1 MARSSRDEQRKQVR
15 RRALKLL
22 AGMFVSSFV
31 GRVLL
36 WSAFPL
42 AVALVLM
49 LFRVLQPGS
58 AADWMAAAGATFA
71 AGVALAI
78 ANGDRSERRDERH
91 VASLAQM
98 RLVKINAREWRDSD
112 SPNVQLKV
120 EITNYGERPI
130 LRVLMLDAEVESR
143 SAGTFKRSDPTPP
156 EVPIVPTVM
165 QPQLPHQFF
174 DVAMKNENGEPWEPG
189 RLESRRRKYGNGL
202 RVTIQCLDADGQHW
216 TLSNEDDP
224 YRHVPELGPPAWQ
237 RLWDNRREA
246 VAQFGE
252 LLAPS
257 RTTRRALLVAAV
269 IAATLLILVVANE
282 LYGRA

>member
-1 MARSSRDEQRKQVR
+1 
-15 RRALKLL
+15 
-22 AGMFVSSFV
+22 MFVRSFV

-36 WSAFPL
+36 WSVFPL
-42 AVALVLM
+42 TVALVLI
-49 LFRVLQPGS
+49 LFGVLQPGS

-71 AGVALAI
+71 AAVALAI

-91 VASLAQM
+91 AASKAQM
-98 RLVKINAREWRDSD
+98 RLVKINAREWRDSG

-143 SAGTFKRSDPTPP
+143 SAGTFKQSDPTPP

-165 QPQLPHQFF
+165 QPQLPYQFF
-174 DVAMKNENGEPWEPG
+174 DVAMKNEKGEPWEPG
-189 RLESRRRKYGNGL
+189 RLESHRRKYANGL
-202 RVTIQCLDADGQHW
+202 KVTIQCLNADGQHW
-216 TLSNEDDP
+216 SISNEDDP
-224 YRHVPELGPPAWQ
+224 YRHVPKMGPPAWE
-237 RLWDNRREA
+237 RLWINRKEA
-246 VAQFGE
+246 VAQISQ

-257 RTTRRALLVAAV
+257 QTTRRTLLITSLV
-269 IAATLLILVVANE
+269 AATLLMLVVANA